1 MNRRCLTVNCSD
13 RGFLNDSGTG
23 AGRRSAFKEKNGGNI
38 VKFSEMPYE
47 RANIPQVCEVIQ
59 DAANAVKASGSAAEV
74 LAQYERFKSEAER
87 VWTMQSLSYIRHTMD
102 TRDAFYDAE
111 NAYYDEFMPNFEA
124 TVLTFYRE
132 MLNAPYRDELEL
144 ELGSLWFRNAALQ
157 QKGMD
162 ERVIAEMQQ
171 DNAICSEYKKLLASA
186 QIAWDGKTLNLAQLR
201 AYQLSA
207 DRDVRK
213 RAYAARTTFFQ
224 EHAEQL
230 DEIFDRLVKLRTA
243 EAKKLGYASYTDLG
257 YIRMMRNSYTRE
269 DVERFRTQV
278 KQVIVPLAEK
288 LHEARRKKLNLDA
301 LKFYDE
307 DVFDPNG
314 NPEPHGTPE
323 EMFEAGRRMYA
334 ELSEETHV
342 FFEYMI
348 EHELFDAQA
357 KEGKSGGGYCT
368 SLPMYGAPFVFS
380 NFNGT
385 SEDVDTLTHECGH
398 AFNFYLARN
407 MKVLEY
413 RESTLDVAEIHSM
426 SMEFFTENWMHLF
439 FGSDARRYCAMH
451 LAAALIFLPYG
462 CLVDEFQ
469 HEVYDHPN
477 MTPAERKA
485 TWRRLEQVYQ
495 PHLDYDGDPFFG
507 AGGLWQRQTHIYER
521 PFYYIDYCVAQTCA
535 LQYRIW
541 MQTDFQSAWDSY
553 CTLAKKSGSVRLT
566 ELLAEAGLRSP
577 FEDGCMQYV
586 AEHAEAILNDLT
598 DKA

>member
-1 MNRRCLTVNCSD
+1 M
-13 RGFLNDSGTG
+13 
-23 AGRRSAFKEKNGGNI
+23 
-38 VKFSEMPYE
+38 KFSEMPYE
-47 RANIPQVCEVIQ
+47 REDIRTTCDVIR
-59 DAANAVKASGSAAEV
+59 AAAQAVRTSGSAADV
-74 LAQYERFKSEAER
+74 LTQYDCFKREAER
-87 VWTMQSLSYIRHTMD
+87 VYTMQSLSYIRHTVD
-102 TRDAFYDAE
+102 TRDVFYDAE
-111 NAYYDEFMPNFEA
+111 NAYYDECMPKFEA
-124 TVLTFYRE
+124 AVLDFYRA
-132 MLNAPYRDELEL
+132 MLESPFHTELEQT
-144 ELGSLWFRNAALQ
+144 LGSLWFRNAALQ
-157 QKGMD
+157 LKGMD
-162 ERVIAEMQQ
+162 ERVIPEMQE

-186 QIAWDGKTLNLAQLR
+186 RIPWDGETVNLAQLR
-201 AYQLSA
+201 AYQLSP
-207 DRDVRK
+207 DRNVRK
-213 RAYAARTTFFQ
+213 RAYAARTAFFQ
-224 EHAEQL
+224 EHADRL

-243 EAKKLGYASYTDLG
+243 EANKLGYASFTDLG
-257 YIRMMRNSYTRE
+257 YVRMVRNSYNRD

-288 LHEARRKKLNLDA
+288 LHEARRKKLKLDA

-307 DVFDPNG
+307 DVFEPDG
-314 NPEPHGTPE
+314 NPEPDGTPE
-323 EMFEAGRRMYA
+323 EMFEAGRRMYG

-368 SLPMYGAPFVFS
+368 TLPMYRAPFVFS

-398 AFNFYLARN
+398 AFNFYLARD
-407 MKVLEY
+407 MQVLEY

-426 SMEFFTENWMHLF
+426 SMEFFTENWMPLF
-439 FGSDARRYCAMH
+439 FGKDARRYCAMH

-469 HEVYDHPN
+469 HEVYDHPE

-541 MQTDFQSAWDSY
+541 MQTDFRAAWDSY
-553 CTLAKKSGSVRLT
+553 CALAKKSGSVRLT

-577 FEDGCMQYV
+577 FEDGCMQFV
-586 AEHAEAILNDLT
+586 AEHAEAILNELT
-598 DKA
+598 EED